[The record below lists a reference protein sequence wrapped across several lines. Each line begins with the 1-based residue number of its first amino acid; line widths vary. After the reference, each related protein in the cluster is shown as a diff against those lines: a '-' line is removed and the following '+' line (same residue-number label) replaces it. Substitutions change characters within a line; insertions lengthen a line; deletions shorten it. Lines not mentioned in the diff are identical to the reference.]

1 MKKSATLLR
10 DKLIALGYNS
20 MSINAALDKLDLTV
34 VDNRIEQFDDDKI
47 EENIFIVR
55 EYGEPNVDIIQTFL
69 NIGEEMLGCS
79 VLEGDITPSSTESAV
94 RTRIP
99 TADYTLSKRNA
110 VVAVTAEGK
119 IKIVIYVPSQKTMNM
134 YNNMTY
140 EQVYKP
146 ERDAITKDYY
156 EAFLN
161 SKKIVL
167 NDRKVRDILTMLLSD
182 FVIDDM
188 AVNDLNPL
196 IRNYDTPAKYA
207 EGLNAYSIRYIN
219 TKTNRLEIFERDVH
233 VKIKSKN
240 VSAGIVTND
249 PYVKINELPPRV
261 DFPLNHISYYWLEKT
276 RGSQGEI
283 AIFVAT
289 RASDKAMY
297 SDLFEDDVKIDNVA
311 KEILRRSRLESSQE
325 LDVNMLRDILL
336 KLNPELVSPSTDLI
350 YNNLQV
356 RTDTFE
362 PLRYRYRIIT
372 DPAEFEE
379 RLYITIEDN
388 VGRRYKYKLVENVLN
403 DNTKIG
409 TKLEYT
415 DRKGNVVKKQSV
427 ADFNVNAMAVII
439 KRETI
444 IDDSCIP
451 DLLGYIYQ
459 DMNYSGADSL
469 PVPNIEVDIYIPFGN
484 SDRRNVV
491 MFNGTSAVGSTTQ
504 ESDDNSFFGGSQ
516 SGLGTST
523 SYISSN
529 TNALPGST
537 TLTVRYINSKGMVL
551 KENRIGNLFP
561 NTIYI
566 PDVIP
571 IINDSEGKE
580 WLIENENPTN
590 FVVQTDPSEN
600 VIEIKYIERYA
611 RVHISIINRDGKNL
625 TEEKS
630 EIWQVGSIFDLD
642 SKTHFTD
649 EKGDEWKLKS
659 ARPSR
664 LVISD
669 DEQKN
674 KVILVYDID
683 RADVVVKYLN
693 KKGKEIAPPQIIQS
707 AVGKMCRASSVPYIV
722 DMDGLGWLYSEA
734 STDYI
739 VVQTG
744 VNNEINLL
752 YDEAKQKV
760 TTRVIDENDKNLVDE
775 EVNFVQIGQ
784 KYSVNFEKML
794 YDYECK
800 EWEYRNAVTD
810 SIIVNSDETKN
821 ILQAV
826 YKPRLAKASLKF
838 IREDGRAIR
847 DAVIEE
853 AQIGGIFNYAS
864 RNEISDNFGKIWTLI
879 DAGKSIVISENVQEN
894 VVTLKYEPLMAKVTV
909 KYFDAESKELIPS
922 KTQVVQ
928 AGTQYRNDPI
938 KKITGQDGKKWVIDE
953 SKIPTLIVGKHDEEN
968 IVSIY
973 YDKENT
979 SVSISFYDAFGNKLL
994 DEQEVYWQI
1003 GAEYDTKTLFKITD
1017 TNGQRWMLESTE
1029 PKTLTVREQG
1039 NRFKF
1044 IYGEVKAKILVKH
1057 IDVKTQKSVVE
1068 DIVTTVVLG
1077 GIYVPNIRQRLVDK
1091 NKWEWNYIGDENIN
1105 IIAKENEQENIIVL
1119 NYEERRAQ
1127 VLMKYKNK
1135 DDVQLKP
1142 DVTKDVQIGKE
1153 IRIDAVN
1160 KFNDSKGLGW
1170 KFVKSDMDSK
1180 VVKEGENLVV
1190 NIYEPLLGKV
1200 IIKCVDEENKE
1211 ITAPKEE
1218 KVQVGKRY
1226 KLEPQRDVAN
1236 KDGAKWEYKS
1246 ANHTEIVVK
1255 DGDNVIICRYEKL
1268 LSEVTISYVDEEDD
1282 LIAPE
1287 VINKYQVGTNVE
1299 VRVKQNF
1306 IDPDGRA
1313 WLFTGIN
1320 ENKLVVSENEEDNQ
1334 IIISYKKDLAEV
1346 RMEFFNKELKPIA
1359 SWKTIKAQIGSTF
1372 NPTAQLVIV
1381 DEDKMGWLI
1390 EQESLKPI
1398 KVSRKPNENIISV
1411 SYDKYIVDVKV
1422 YYKDAAE
1429 NDIISPKVERVQVG
1443 TEFLPKI
1450 EEYIEDEL
1458 GREWTSDSRIE
1469 NKLFGSGKKIEPLA
1483 VTVKLDQNF
1492 TKVYYKPSMNK
1503 VVVRYVDPLGA
1514 EIKSYDEFEAQIG
1527 SDYTPEIIEKISGAG
1542 NKKWTYNVNSKS
1554 TIRVSKNVKE
1564 NVIVLAYEQEKAFVV
1579 YQYKDQDNNKLKEP
1593 KKILAQ
1599 IGSAHKISPDNV
1611 IESADGRVWEFK
1623 AANKDEILVNEED
1636 KNNVIEFL
1644 YVPLKVNVNL
1654 RFITKNGNSI
1664 MKDKIVKAQLGSTF
1678 KPDIDQRISDDE
1690 SKQYKFVKCEPQTI
1704 KVKEVPLGS
1713 TQVINFFDLTYESLV
1728 TKIRVIFQDIDGHK
1742 LKDDMEVDMPVGTVY
1757 KQEPIRFVTD
1767 KNGIQWQLLSDKID
1781 PITVKE
1787 DNRENEIIMTYEVAK
1802 AEISVRYKDT
1812 EGNTIK
1818 KTDLFNLEVGSEFI
1832 PEVEREFVDE
1842 QNRRWL
1848 YNRTEPIKLTVGSI
1862 NNIINVIYQEKK
1874 AIVTIKLQTPDGRTL
1889 KDDVIVKAQIG
1900 TRFAPKP
1907 VIKVIYDNNNDTWR
1921 YSHNNPSDII
1931 IDENPIENV
1940 VIQYFTAD
1948 NFAEKKPENKTYFNP
1963 DAQKFIDADLVAQA
1977 EAEEAEKLKLEAEE
1991 QERKALEE
1999 AQKGPAAEFTDP
2011 YLKALGRSMVLK
2023 NEDIITINQLND
2035 YNTEIVT
2042 YLREALKWEGS
2053 MEEFGLAEKLSAV
2066 IRKEKQL
2073 VEKGLK
2079 DIIAEDR
2086 TGNKILK
2093 IFEAITNSE
2102 MDDKDFYFLDQRK
2115 AVLFADYFVDN
2126 RVTTQEEAN
2135 YIIMRGKNKQ
2145 GLEIVKEASSGHSL
2159 PNTDLRKLR
2168 IILIYES
2175 VMLDNYYRARS
2186 VAKDNYFDSPASRA
2200 EMDSEVVIM
2209 VTNLLP
2215 KQALRLLSKH
2225 ASLTLAQY
2233 NELEATLLLL
2243 NQQQMNGLITEINR
2257 IPDGKER
2264 KMQLKV
2270 FKELTGM
2277 K

>member
-10 DKLIALGYNS
+10 DKLITLGYNS
-20 MSINAALDKLDLTV
+20 ISINAALDKLDLTV
-34 VDNRIEQFDDDKI
+34 VDNRIEQLDESKI
-47 EENIFIVR
+47 EENIFVIK
-55 EYGEPNVDIIQTFL
+55 EYSEPNVDIIQTFL

-94 RTRIP
+94 KTRIP

-110 VVAVTAEGK
+110 IVGVTADGK
-119 IKIVIYVPSQKTMNM
+119 IKIVRYVPSQKTMNM

-140 EQVYKP
+140 EQIYKP

-207 EGLNAYSIRYIN
+207 ESLNAYSIRYIN
-219 TKTNRLEIFERDVH
+219 TKTNRLEIFERDVQI
-233 VKIKSKN
+233 KIKSKN
-240 VSAGIVTND
+240 VSVGIVTND
-249 PYVKINELPPRV
+249 PYVKINELPPKV
-261 DFPLNHISYYWLEKT
+261 DFPLNHISYYWSEKS

-289 RASDKAMY
+289 RSSEKSMY
-297 SDLFEDDVKIDNVA
+297 SELFEDDAKVDNVA

-325 LDVNMLRDILL
+325 LDVNVLRDILL
-336 KLNPELVSPSTDLI
+336 KLNPELVCPSTDLI

-379 RLYITIEDN
+379 RLYVTIEDN
-388 VGRRYKYKLVENVLN
+388 VGRRYKYKLVENVLD

-415 DRKGNVVKKQSV
+415 DRKGNVVRKQSI

-451 DLLGYIYQ
+451 DLLGYIYE
-459 DMNYSGADSL
+459 DVNYSGADSL
-469 PVPNIEVDIYIPFGN
+469 PVPNIEVDIYIPLGN
-484 SDRRNVV
+484 PDKRQIV
-491 MFNGTSAVGSTTQ
+491 MFNGTNVGGNVNQ
-504 ESDDNSFFGGSQ
+504 ETEDSFFGNSQ
-516 SGLGTST
+516 GDFSGST
-523 SYISSN
+523 SYIASSA
-529 TNALPGST
+529 NALPGST
-537 TLTVRYINSKGMVL
+537 TLTVRYVNSKGVVL

-580 WLIENENPTN
+580 WLIENENPAN
-590 FVVQTDPSEN
+590 FVVQTDPSQN

-630 EIWQVGSIFDLD
+630 EIWQVGSVFDME
-642 SKTHFTD
+642 SKSHFTD

-669 DEQKN
+669 DEQRN
-674 KVILVYDID
+674 KIILVYDID

-693 KKGKEIAPPQIIQS
+693 KNGKEIAPPQIIQS
-707 AVGKMCRASSVPYIV
+707 AVGKMCRAQSVPYIV

-734 STDYI
+734 SVDYI
-739 VVQTG
+739 VVQSG

-760 TTRVIDENDKNLVDE
+760 ITKVIDENGNNLVDE
-775 EVNFVQIGQ
+775 EVSFVQIG
-784 KYSVNFEKML
+784 KTHSVKFEKML

-800 EWEYRNAVTD
+800 EWEYRNAIAD
-810 SIIVNSDETKN
+810 SIIVNSDESQN

-847 DAVIEE
+847 DAVFEE

-909 KYFDAESKELIPS
+909 KYFDAESKELIPP

-928 AGTQYRNDPI
+928 AGTQYKNDPI
-938 KKITGQDGKKWVIDE
+938 KKITGKDGKKWVIDE
-953 SKIPTLIVGKHDEEN
+953 SKIPTLVVGKHEEEN
-968 IVSIY
+968 VVSIY
-973 YDKENT
+973 YDKETTN
-979 SVSISFYDAFGNKLL
+979 VRISFYDAFGNVLL
-994 DEQEVYWQI
+994 EEKELPWQI
-1003 GAEYDTKTLFKITD
+1003 GAEYDTNTLYKITD
-1017 TNGQRWMLESTE
+1017 MNGQRWMLENTE
-1029 PKTLTVREQG
+1029 PKILTVREQG
-1039 NRFKF
+1039 NKFKF

-1068 DIVTTVVLG
+1068 DIITTVALG
-1077 GIYVPNIRQRLVDK
+1077 GIYVPNIRQRLIDK

-1105 IIAKENEQENIIVL
+1105 IVAKENEQENIIVL
-1119 NYEERRAQ
+1119 NYEERRAP
-1127 VLMKYKNK
+1127 VLMKYQNK
-1135 DDVQLKP
+1135 DGQQLKP
-1142 DVTKDVQIGKE
+1142 DVTKDVQVGKE
-1153 IRIDAVN
+1153 IRIDAAN
-1160 KFNDSKGLGW
+1160 KFNDSKGIGW
-1170 KFVKSDMDSK
+1170 KFVKSNMDSQI
-1180 VVKEGENLVV
+1180 VKEDGNLVV
-1190 NIYEPLLGKV
+1190 NIYEPLLGKI
-1200 IIKCVDEENKE
+1200 IIKYVDEENKE
-1211 ITAPKEE
+1211 ITTAKEE
-1218 KVQVGKRY
+1218 KIQVGKRY
-1226 KLEPQRDVAN
+1226 KLDIQKVIAN
-1236 KDGAKWEYKS
+1236 KDGAKWEYKTAS
-1246 ANHTEIVVK
+1246 MPEFVVK
-1255 DGDNVIICRYEKL
+1255 DGDNVVTCKYEKL
-1268 LSEVTISYVDEEDD
+1268 LSEVTISYVDEDGD

-1306 IDPDGRA
+1306 VDPDGKA
-1313 WLFTGIN
+1313 WLFTEIN
-1320 ENKLVVSENEEDNQ
+1320 ESKLVVSENEEENK

-1346 RMEFFNKELKPIA
+1346 RMEFFNKELQQIA

-1372 NPTAQLVIV
+1372 SPTAQLVIV
-1381 DEDKMGWLI
+1381 DENKMGWLI
-1390 EQESLKPI
+1390 DQESLKPL
-1398 KVSRKPNENIISV
+1398 KVSRKPNENTISV
-1411 SYDKYIVDVKV
+1411 LYDKYIVDVTI

-1429 NDIISPKVERVQVG
+1429 NDIIKPKVERVQVG

-1450 EEYIEDEL
+1450 EEYVEDEF
-1458 GREWTSDSRIE
+1458 GREWIADCRIE
-1469 NKLFGSGKKIEPLA
+1469 NKLFGGGKKIDPLP

-1492 TKVYYKPSMNK
+1492 TKLYYKPSMNK

-1514 EIKSYDEFEAQIG
+1514 EIKQYDEYEAQIG
-1527 SDYTPEIIEKISGAG
+1527 SNYTPEIIEKISGAS
-1542 NKKWTYNVNSKS
+1542 NKKWTYNVNSKA
-1554 TIRVSKNVKE
+1554 TIRVSKDVKE
-1564 NVIVLAYEQEKAFVV
+1564 NIVVLAYEQEKAFVI

-1593 KKILAQ
+1593 KKVLAQ

-1611 IESADGRVWEFK
+1611 IESSDGRVWEFK
-1623 AANKDEILVNEED
+1623 AANKEEILVNEED

-1664 MKDKIVKAQLGSTF
+1664 MKDKIVKAQLGSVF
-1678 KPDIDQRISDDE
+1678 KPDIDQRISDEE

-1713 TQVINFFDLTYESLV
+1713 NQVINFFDLTYESLV
-1728 TKIRVIFQDIDGHK
+1728 TKVKVSFQDIDGNK
-1742 LKDDMEVDMPVGTVY
+1742 LKDDMEIDMPVGTVY
-1757 KQEPIRFVTD
+1757 RQDPIRFVTD
-1767 KNGIQWQLLSDKID
+1767 RNGIQWQLLNDNID

-1802 AEISVRYKDT
+1802 AEISIRYKDT

-1818 KTDLFNLEVGSEFI
+1818 KTDLLNLEVGSEFV
-1832 PEVEREFVDE
+1832 PEVEKEFVDE

-1874 AIVTIKLQTPDGRTL
+1874 AIVTIKLQTADGRTL

-1931 IDENPIENV
+1931 VDENPIENV

-1948 NFAEKKPENKTYFNP
+1948 NFGEKKPENKAYFNP
-1963 DAQKFIDADLVAQA
+1963 DAQKFIDADLVAQV
-1977 EAEEAEKLKLEAEE
+1977 EAEEAEKLRLEEE
-1991 QERKALEE
+1991 EKERKALED
-1999 AQKGPAAEFTDP
+1999 AQKEPEAVFTDP
-2011 YLKALGRSMVLK
+2011 YLQALGRSVVLK
-2023 NEDIITINQLND
+2023 NDEIVTINQLND
-2035 YNTEIVT
+2035 YNTEIVA
-2042 YLREALKWEGS
+2042 YLREALRWEGS
-2053 MEEFGLAEKLSAV
+2053 MEEYGLAEKLSAV

-2073 VEKGLK
+2073 VEEGLK
-2079 DIIAEDR
+2079 DIIAEDK

-2102 MDDKDFYFLDQRK
+2102 IDDRDFYFLDQRK

-2126 RVTTQEEAN
+2126 KVTTQEEAN

-2145 GLEIVKEASSGHSL
+2145 GLEIVKDASGGHSL

-2200 EMDSEVVIM
+2200 EMDNDVVIM

-2215 KQALRLLSKH
+2215 KQALRLLSRH

-2243 NQQQMNGLITEINR
+2243 NQQQINGLITEINR

-2264 KMQLKV
+2264 KIQLKL

>member
-20 MSINAALDKLDLTV
+20 MSINAALDKLDLTA
-34 VDNRIEQFDDDKI
+34 VDNRIEHLEEDNL
-47 EENIFIVR
+47 EENIFVIR
-55 EYGEPNVDIIQTFL
+55 EYSEPNVDIIQTFL

-94 RTRIP
+94 KTRIP

-110 VVAVTAEGK
+110 VAAVTAEGK
-119 IKIVIYVPSQKTMNM
+119 IKIVMYIPSQKTMNM

-140 EQVYKP
+140 EQVYKS

-207 EGLNAYSIRYIN
+207 ESLNAYSIRYIN
-219 TKTNRLEIFERDVH
+219 TKTNRLEIFERDVQI
-233 VKIKSKN
+233 KIKSKN

-289 RASDKAMY
+289 RSSEKAMY
-297 SDLFEDDVKIDNVA
+297 SELFEDDAKVDNVA
-311 KEILRRSRLESSQE
+311 KEILRRSRLEASQE
-325 LDVNMLRDILL
+325 LDVNSLREILL
-336 KLNPELVSPSTDLI
+336 KLNPELVCPSTDLI

-379 RLYITIEDN
+379 RLYVTIEDN
-388 VGRRYKYKLVENVLN
+388 VGRRYKYKLVENVLD

-415 DRKGNVVKKQSV
+415 DRKGNVIRKQSI

-451 DLLGYIYQ
+451 DLLGYIYE
-459 DMNYSGADSL
+459 DMSYSGADSL
-469 PVPNIEVDIYIPFGN
+469 PVPNIEVDIYIPMGN
-484 SDRRNVV
+484 PDRRNVV
-491 MFNGTSAVGSTTQ
+491 MFNGTLAGAGENQ
-504 ESDDNSFFGGSQ
+504 EGESFFGGAQGGVGNS
-516 SGLGTST
+516 S

-529 TNALPGST
+529 TNVLPGST
-537 TLTVRYINSKGMVL
+537 TLTVRYINSKGTVL

-571 IINDSEGKE
+571 IINDAEGKE
-580 WLIENENPTN
+580 WLIENENPAN
-590 FVVQTDPSEN
+590 FVVQTDPAEN
-600 VIEIKYIERYA
+600 VIEIKYIERYV

-625 TEEKS
+625 TDEKS
-630 EIWQVGSIFDLD
+630 EIWQVGSVFDMD
-642 SKTHFTD
+642 SKARFTD
-649 EKGDEWKLKS
+649 TKGDEWKLKS

-674 KVILVYDID
+674 KIILVYDID
-683 RADVVVKYLN
+683 RADVVVKFLN

-707 AVGKMCRASSVPYIV
+707 AVGKICRAESVPYIV

-734 STDYI
+734 SVDHIT
-739 VVQTG
+739 VQPG

-760 TTRVIDENDKNLVDE
+760 VTRVIDENGNALVDD
-775 EVNFVQIGQ
+775 EVSFVQIGQ
-784 KYSVNFEKML
+784 KHSVNFEKML

-800 EWEYRNAVTD
+800 EWEYRNAVND
-810 SIIVNSDETKN
+810 SIIVDSDENKN
-821 ILQAV
+821 IIQAV

-838 IREDGRAIR
+838 VREDGRAIR
-847 DAVIEE
+847 DALVEE
-853 AQIGGIFNYAS
+853 AQIGAIFNYAS
-864 RNEISDNFGKIWTLI
+864 RNEIADNFGKIWTLI
-879 DAGKSIVISENVQEN
+879 DAGKSIVISENFQEN

-922 KTQVVQ
+922 KTQIVQ
-928 AGTQYRNDPI
+928 AGTQYKNDPI

-953 SKIPTLIVGKHDEEN
+953 AKIPTLVVGKHEEEN

-979 SVSISFYDAFGNKLL
+979 NISVSFYDAFGNKLL
-994 DEQEVYWQI
+994 DDKEVFWQI
-1003 GAEYDTKTLFKITD
+1003 GAEYDTATLYKITD
-1017 TNGQRWMLESTE
+1017 MNGQRWMLESTE

-1039 NRFKF
+1039 NKFKF

-1068 DIVTTVVLG
+1068 DIVTTVALG

-1105 IIAKENEQENIIVL
+1105 IVARENEQENIIVL
-1119 NYEERRAQ
+1119 NYEERRAPIM
-1127 VLMKYKNK
+1127 MKYQSK
-1135 DDVQLKP
+1135 DGQQLKP

-1153 IRIDAVN
+1153 IRIDAAN

-1170 KFVKSDMDSK
+1170 KFVKSNMDSQI
-1180 VVKEGENLVV
+1180 VKENGNQIV

-1200 IIKCVDEENKE
+1200 VIKYLDEENNE
-1211 ITAPKEE
+1211 ITTQKEE
-1218 KVQVGKRY
+1218 KIQVGKRY
-1226 KLEPQRDVAN
+1226 KLEPQKIVAN

-1246 ANHTEIVVK
+1246 ANATEFVIK
-1255 DGDNVIICRYEKL
+1255 DGDNVVSCRYQKL
-1268 LSEVTISYVDEEDD
+1268 LSEVTISYVDEEEE

-1306 IDPDGRA
+1306 IDPDGKA

-1320 ENKLVVSENEEDNQ
+1320 ESKLVVSEDENENQ

-1359 SWKTIKAQIGSTF
+1359 QWKTLKAQIGSTF
-1372 NPTAQLVIV
+1372 NPTSQLVIV
-1381 DEDKMGWLI
+1381 DENKMGWI
-1390 EQESLKPI
+1390 IDQSSLKPI
-1398 KVSRKPNENIISV
+1398 KVSRKSNENVISV
-1411 SYDKYIVDVKV
+1411 SYDKYIVDVTV

-1429 NDIISPKVERVQVG
+1429 NDIIKPKIEKVQVG
-1443 TEFLPKI
+1443 VEFLPKI
-1450 EEYIEDEL
+1450 EDYVEDDF
-1458 GREWTSDSRIE
+1458 GREWAADCRIE
-1469 NKLFGSGKKIEPLA
+1469 NKLFGGGKKIDPLP

-1492 TKVYYKPSMNK
+1492 TKLYYKPSMNK

-1514 EIKSYDEFEAQIG
+1514 EIKSYDEYEAQIG

-1542 NKKWTYNVNSKS
+1542 NKKWTYNVNSKA
-1554 TIRVSKNVKE
+1554 TIKVSKDVRQNV
-1564 NVIVLAYEQEKAFVV
+1564 VVLAYEQEKAFVI

-1599 IGSAHKISPDNV
+1599 IGSAHKISAENV

-1623 AANKDEILVNEED
+1623 AANKEEILVNEED

-1644 YVPLKVNVNL
+1644 YIPLKVNVNL

-1678 KPDIDQRISDDE
+1678 KPDIDQRISDEE

-1713 TQVINFFDLTYESLV
+1713 NQVINFFDLTYESLV
-1728 TKIRVIFQDIDGHK
+1728 TKVKVSFQDIDGNK
-1742 LKDDMEVDMPVGTVY
+1742 LKDDMEIDMPVGTVY
-1757 KQEPIRFVTD
+1757 RQEPIRFVTD
-1767 KNGIQWQLLSDKID
+1767 RNGIQWQLLNDNID

-1787 DNRENEIIMTYEVAK
+1787 DNRENEIVMTYEVAK

-1812 EGNTIK
+1812 EGHTIK
-1818 KTDLFNLEVGSEFI
+1818 KTDLFNLEVGREFI

-1874 AIVTIKLQTPDGRTL
+1874 AIVTIKIQTTDGRTL

-1900 TRFAPKP
+1900 TRFAPQP
-1907 VIKVIYDNNNDTWR
+1907 VIKAIFDNSNTTWR
-1921 YSHNNPSDII
+1921 YSHNSPSDII
-1931 IDENPIENV
+1931 VDENPIENV
-1940 VIQYFTAD
+1940 VIQYFTAED
-1948 NFAEKKPENKTYFNP
+1948 FGAKKPENKTYFNP

-1977 EAEEAEKLKLEAEE
+1977 EAEEAEKLRLEEE
-1991 QERKALEE
+1991 EKERKALEDSQKEPE
-1999 AQKGPAAEFTDP
+1999 ATFTDP
-2011 YLKALGRSMVLK
+2011 YLQALGRSVVLK
-2023 NEDIITINQLND
+2023 NDEIVTINQLND

-2042 YLREALKWEGS
+2042 YLREAFRWEGS
-2053 MEEFGLAEKLSAV
+2053 MEEYGLAEKLSAV

-2073 VEKGLK
+2073 VEEGLK
-2079 DIIAEDR
+2079 EIIAEDK

-2102 MDDKDFYFLDQRK
+2102 IDDRDFYFLDQRK

-2126 RVTTQEEAN
+2126 KITTQEEAN
-2135 YIIMRGKNKQ
+2135 YIIMRGKNRQ
-2145 GLEIVKEASSGHSL
+2145 GLEIVKEASGGHSL

-2186 VAKDNYFDSPASRA
+2186 VAKDSYFDSPASRA

-2215 KQALRLLSKH
+2215 KQALRLLSRH
-2225 ASLTLAQY
+2225 ATLTLAQY

-2243 NQQQMNGLITEINR
+2243 NQQQINGLITELNR

-2264 KMQLKV
+2264 KVQLKV